1 MKGESTA
8 VPGDRAWIDDLANE
22 VALLVVVVK
31 GEEHGLTGVP
41 LFDQPS
47 HVHVAFRDQ
56 LGVAG
61 DRMAQGGSLRR
72 LPRSRLLLRHVS
84 RARGLC
90 RAGEHEQQLAID
102 LGDLRDLELR
112 EPLARRG
119 SGGRNCHV
127 WRSPDHVGLGCECA
141 VSCVPN
147 RLDLTLNPC
156 LTDMT

>member
-56 LGVAG
+56 LGVAEIVWPKG
-61 DRMAQGGSLRR
+61 ALCGGY
-72 LPRSRLLLRHVS
+72 
-84 RARGLC
+84 
-90 RAGEHEQQLAID
+90 
-102 LGDLRDLELR
+102 
-112 EPLARRG
+112 
-119 SGGRNCHV
+119 
-127 WRSPDHVGLGCECA
+127 PDPACC
-141 VSCVPN
+141 
-147 RLDLTLNPC
+147 
-156 LTDMT
+156 